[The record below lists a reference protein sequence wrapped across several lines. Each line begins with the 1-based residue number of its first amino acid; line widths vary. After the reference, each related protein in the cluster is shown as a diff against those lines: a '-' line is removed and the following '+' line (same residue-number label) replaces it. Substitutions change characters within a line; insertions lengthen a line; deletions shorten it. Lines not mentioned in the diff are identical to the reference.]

1 MEIPAPEV
9 DKYGHQILGGIGSI
23 LAREIQGRTGIE
35 SRMTAL
41 GHIQRGGSPVAFDRV
56 LGTRFGV
63 AAVEAA
69 LDSAWGQMV
78 ALQKG
83 HIERVPVAD
92 AVGALKMV
100 EPELLRLNA
109 DVPAADPRRRAP
121 RTSRRCACAR
131 GTLSRML
138 LNFAIQT
145 VINGIAL
152 WVAAWAIPGI
162 TFGDDTSTGT
172 IIWTV
177 AIVALIFGLV
187 NALVTPDRRAVLAAA
202 SSS

>member
-69 LDSAWGQMV
+69 LDGAWGQMV
-78 ALQKG
+78 ALQRG
-83 HIERVPVAD
+83 RIERVALAD
-92 AVGALKMV
+92 AVGTLKTV
-100 EPELLRLNA
+100 EPDLLRLNA
-109 DVPAADPRRRAP
+109 MFQPR
-121 RTSRRCACAR
+121 
-131 GTLSRML
+131 
-138 LNFAIQT
+138 
-145 VINGIAL
+145 
-152 WVAAWAIPGI
+152 IPGDEHP
-162 TFGDDTSTGT
+162 GLPDEAST
-172 IIWTV
+172 
-177 AIVALIFGLV
+177 
-187 NALVTPDRRAVLAAA
+187 PMEH
-202 SSS
+202 